1 MTQLAKE
8 STNQMA
14 TKLGLITDANRGIR
28 PEVANAALLDFN
40 PFEPTG
46 RKPEAVSRYLS
57 VMAVL
62 LPIIAAVFLAFLV
75 ITERDVAEAVRERTA
90 EIALPADSFARAV
103 AFAISQPE
111 DVDVNEILFRPTR
124 QQL

>member
-28 PEVANAALLDFN
+28 SEIANTALLDINQFG
-40 PFEPTG
+40 PTG